1 MSRLA
6 SISSKPRA
14 GSRVGEP
21 AGRGRG
27 QAANRS
33 GRTRSN
39 AVAGFT
45 LIELLVVI
53 AIIAILAAMLLPAL
67 SKAKIKAQAIQ
78 CMSNSKQ
85 MTLGWLMYNS
95 DNNDKCLSSLGWC
108 GNSDMSPTDSPNF
121 TDQELLRNLPLSAY
135 LGKSVQVWQCP
146 GSTMRS
152 TLTSTRGQ
160 LGARSYSMNNW
171 IGYYSPRYDPPG
183 SVPGFL
189 DYLKMSDFTRP
200 GPVNT
205 FVLLDE
211 SDSINDGWFMAS
223 MSGYDPRN
231 VAQQETSGFGDAPGS
246 WHDRACGFSFADGHS
261 EIHKWRQ
268 YDKKKK
274 MKPSAADVDWLQS
287 KTTAKRDRPITR

>member
-14 GSRVGEP
+14 GSRVGDP

-33 GRTRSN
+33 GRTRSY

-78 CMSNSKQ
+78 CMCNSKQ
-85 MTLGWLMYNS
+85 MTVGWLMYNS

-135 LGKSVQVWQCP
+135 LGKNVQVWQCP

-211 SDSINDGWFMAS
+211 SDSINDGWMITNPTAT
-223 MSGYDPRN
+223 N
-231 VAQQETSGFGDAPGS
+231 VWVDLPGS
-246 WHDRACGFSFADGHS
+246 MHAGACGFNFTDGHS
-261 EIHKWRQ
+261 EIRRW
-268 YDKKKK
+268 
-274 MKPSAADVDWLQS
+274 VDASTRIPVRRVDYRGSEAGFRDASWMIGHSTSLLQ
-287 KTTAKRDRPITR
+287 